1 MSNMLSALNLN
12 DYSFKNQFKKKSREE
27 LIQLRD
33 ETKKNIA
40 RLHQEMI
47 DYDDGFVSL
56 KINEDILHTINKLLE
71 TKVKRSFK
79 NCRLVFN
86 EYYITIIDEYNIL
99 VKNDKL
105 GIDVHYNDIGKV
117 TGKGARKYIDEI
129 EICRDKVRHFKCHN
143 KWLKEKNKY
152 KYICRTINKMT
163 SKRLDCENM

>member
-129 EICRDKVRHFKCHN
+129 EQLLNQDRIPECINRSTCKKCAYY
-143 KWLKEKNKY
+143 EY
-152 KYICRTINKMT
+152 CYI
-163 SKRLDCENM
+163 